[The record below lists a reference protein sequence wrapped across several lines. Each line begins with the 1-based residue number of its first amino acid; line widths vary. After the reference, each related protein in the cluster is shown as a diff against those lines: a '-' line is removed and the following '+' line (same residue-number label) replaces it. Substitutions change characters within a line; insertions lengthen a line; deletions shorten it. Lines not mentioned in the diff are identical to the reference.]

1 MYYPR
6 WVFSPREDVT
16 RENMRKYEKRLD
28 EYHKEKAKIETELKR
43 KLTLTERVELSKKF
57 DI

>member
-16 RENMRKYEKRLD
+16 RENMRKYDKRLD
-28 EYHKEKAKIETELKR
+28 DYHKEKDKIEAELKR
-43 KLTLTERVELSKKF
+43 KLTREEITELTKKY

>member
-16 RENMRKYEKRLD
+16 RENMRKYEKRLSD
-28 EYHKEKAKIETELKR
+28 FYKEKAEIEAKLKR
-43 KLTLTERVELSKKF
+43 KLTHEECAELSKKY